1 MDLTPAEGPPL
12 DEPGFPVAATASLQE
27 GRTTTLKFGDSFA
40 LADHAGELPGGAA
53 GLYHGDTRHLS
64 RFALRLNGTRPMLL
78 SAALL
83 ENNAA
88 LGCDLTNPSL
98 PPAEP
103 GAAPV
108 PDDRLHLR
116 RSRFLFQGAWF
127 ERLAIRNF
135 DRVAHR
141 VRLDL
146 SFAAD
151 FADLFEARG
160 ARRPARGQMHPP
172 LLERDAVTL
181 AYTGLD
187 GQRRE
192 TRLRFD
198 PAPDRLAGNQA
209 SYLVDIP
216 AGGRRALFIEIRCA
230 GSAAPCSPRIAFGQ
244 ALRDGRRWLR
254 RHVARHARIESS
266 NDIFNEAMKRAGAD
280 LTMLTTE
287 TPQGPYP
294 YAGIPW
300 YSTAFGRDALIAALH
315 TLWYDPSLARG
326 VLGFLA
332 ANQATTLDPAT
343 EAEPGKILHE
353 TRQGEMA
360 ILGEVPFRRYY
371 GSADATL
378 LFVMLAGA
386 YLDRSGD
393 VATLKALWPNI
404 EAALAWIDQ
413 YGDSDGDGFQEYSRK
428 RADGLLNQGWK
439 DSHDAISHA
448 DGRMAEGPIA
458 LVELQAYA
466 YAAWRAAARILI
478 RFGEGERAAALEAR
492 AEELRRKFD
501 AAFWDE
507 QLGTYVLALDG
518 QKQPCRV
525 RASNAGHALFAGIA
539 LPERAPRLAQTLL
552 DPSHFSGWG
561 IRTLASGEVRYNPMS
576 YHNGSVWPHDN
587 ALIAEGFARYGLH
600 AEAARVFTAIFDA
613 ASAAEQRRLPE
624 LFCGFPRRAGE
635 GPTLYPVA
643 CAPQAWAATTPFALL
658 RACLGLGFDPAGST
672 VDFDKPVLPRFLQSL
687 TLRNVTLNHGHLDIA
702 LQRVDGEV
710 AMHVVGRAG
719 GLQAVVRSR

>member
-1 MDLTPAEGPPL
+1 MDLTPAEAPLL
-12 DEPGFPVAATASLQE
+12 DELGFPVSATASLQE

-40 LADHAGELPGGAA
+40 LADHAGELPGGAL

-88 LGCDLTNPSL
+88 LGCDLTNGAL
-98 PPAEP
+98 PPAEA

-116 RSRFLFQGAWF
+116 RSRFLYDGAWY

-135 DRVAHR
+135 DQVDHR
-141 VRLDL
+141 LRLEL
-146 SFAAD
+146 AFAAD

-160 ARRPARGQMHPP
+160 ARRAARGTLHRPV
-172 LLERDAVTL
+172 LEADAVTL

-187 GQRRE
+187 GGLRQ

-198 PAPDRLAGNQA
+198 PPPTQLEGSRAT
-209 SYLVDIP
+209 YLIDIP
-216 AGGRRALFIEIRCA
+216 AGARRSLFLEIRCA
-230 GSAAPCSPRIAFGQ
+230 GAAAACSPRIAFGQ

-254 RHVARHARIESS
+254 RHTARHARIDSS
-266 NDIFNEAMKRAGAD
+266 NDIFNEAMRRAGAD

-300 YSTAFGRDALIAALH
+300 YSTAFGRDALVSALH
-315 TLWYDPSLARG
+315 TLWYDPALARG
-326 VLGFLA
+326 VLRFLA
-332 ANQATTLDPAT
+332 ANQATETDPAT
-343 EAEPGKILHE
+343 DAEPGKILHE

-393 VATLKALWPNI
+393 LATLKELWPAV
-404 EAALAWIDQ
+404 EAALGWIDAH
-413 YGDSDGDGFQEYSRK
+413 GDSDGDGFQEYSRK
-428 RADGLLNQGWK
+428 RPDGLLNQGWK
-439 DSHDAISHA
+439 DSHDAVFHA
-448 DGRMAEGPIA
+448 DGSLAEGPIA

-466 YAAWRAAARILI
+466 YAAWRAAARILA
-478 RFGEGERAAALEAR
+478 RFGEAPRAAALEAR
-492 AEELRRKFD
+492 AEALRHRFD
-501 AAFWDE
+501 RAFWDE
-507 QLGTYVLALDG
+507 ALGTYVLALDG
-518 QKQPCRV
+518 QKRPCRV

-539 LPERAPRLAQTLL
+539 LPERAGRLAQTLL

-600 AEAARVFTAIFDA
+600 AEAARVFAAIFDA

-624 LFCGFPRRAGE
+624 LFCGFPRRKGE

-643 CAPQAWAATTPFALL
+643 CSPQAWAATTPFALL
-658 RACLGLGFDPAGST
+658 RACLGLGFDPATGT
-672 VDFDKPVLPRFLQSL
+672 VEFDRPLLPHFLQSL
-687 TLRNVTLNHGHLDIA
+687 TLHNLTLGHGHLDVA
-702 LQRVDGEV
+702 LQSVDGEA
-710 AMHVVGRAG
+710 AMHVLGRAG